1 MRVPV
6 LVAFCYLVGFGIVYP
21 FLPFQ
26 ALSLGATPLQVS
38 LLLVTDTA
46 VILVLAPYWGR
57 LSDQVGRRRVIALA
71 LATAPI
77 AYLLLAYADSLA
89 LLFAARACAGISNAV
104 IPVIQAVVADR
115 TGERDRVC
123 GMASVHSAY
132 GLAFVIRPLPATV
145 LLGADGD
152 DYRRAA
158 VGAGAFAGA
167 ALPLQLGRG
176 AGRVSVV
183 PYVLVRGWARS
194 SQTK

>member
-1 MRVPV
+1 MPVPV
-6 LVAFCYLVGFGIVYP
+6 LVALCYLVGLGIVYP

-123 GMASVHSAY
+123 GMASVNSAY
-132 GLAFVIRPLPATV
+132 GLAFVIGPLLATV
-145 LLGADGD
+145 LLGAEGD
-152 DYRRAA
+152 DYRSAA
-158 VGAGAFAGA
+158 VGAGGFAVA
-167 ALPLQLGRG
+167 ALLLT
-176 AGRVSVV
+176 A
-183 PYVLVRGWARS
+183 A
-194 SQTK
+194 

>member
-1 MRVPV
+1 MVRRPPRSTRTDTFFPYTT
-6 LVAFCYLVGFGIVYP
+6 LVRSLGIVYP

-89 LLFAARACAGISNAV
+89 LLFAARACAGISNE
-104 IPVIQAVVADR
+104 I
-115 TGERDRVC
+115 G
-123 GMASVHSAY
+123 
-132 GLAFVIRPLPATV
+132 
-145 LLGADGD
+145 
-152 DYRRAA
+152 RAH
-158 VGAGAFAGA
+158 V
-167 ALPLQLGRG
+167 
-176 AGRVSVV
+176 
-183 PYVLVRGWARS
+183 
-194 SQTK
+194 

>member
-1 MRVPV
+1 MPVPV
-6 LVAFCYLVGFGIVYP
+6 LVALCYLVGLGIVYP

-104 IPVIQAVVADR
+104 IPVIRSEEHTSELQSLMRTSYAVL
-115 TGERDRVC
+115 C
-123 GMASVHSAY
+123 
-132 GLAFVIRPLPATV
+132 L
-145 LLGADGD
+145 
-152 DYRRAA
+152 
-158 VGAGAFAGA
+158 
-167 ALPLQLGRG
+167 
-176 AGRVSVV
+176 
-183 PYVLVRGWARS
+183 
-194 SQTK
+194 

>member
-77 AYLLLAYADSLA
+77 AYLRSE
-89 LLFAARACAGISNAV
+89 
-104 IPVIQAVVADR
+104 
-115 TGERDRVC
+115 ERRVGKEC
-123 GMASVHSAY
+123 
-132 GLAFVIRPLPATV
+132 
-145 LLGADGD
+145 
-152 DYRRAA
+152 
-158 VGAGAFAGA
+158 
-167 ALPLQLGRG
+167 
-176 AGRVSVV
+176 VSTC
-183 PYVLVRGWARS
+183 RS
-194 SQTK
+194 RWSQYH